1 MPRRAAKIAKITLQ
15 LSWGFSMNNAIF
27 DLPKTRLCAAVV
39 LAWGYAD
46 QLKVENA
53 TAALKAELGN
63 GWSSTSAF
71 QFMAGKTAKEA
82 LDTADSEEQVSLLVA
97 YQLAKLVSYELGLGA
112 VIKPDHID
120 RAELMAAI
128 SAKH

>member
-1 MPRRAAKIAKITLQ
+1 
-15 LSWGFSMNNAIF
+15 
-27 DLPKTRLCAAVV
+27 

-53 TAALKAELGN
+53 TTALQAAIGI

-71 QFMAGKTAKEA
+71 QFMAGKAAKSA
-82 LDTADSEEQVSLLVA
+82 LDTADSEEQISLLIA
-97 YQLAKLVSYELGLGA
+97 YQLAKLVCSEFGLGA
-112 VIKPDHID
+112 VNKPDHID
-120 RAELMAAI
+120 RAELMAAV